1 MAILFTQYWDI
12 VENKEKKYEQ
22 FILGKYIPTYQ
33 KTGLRITGAYYVVV
47 GAGPR
52 IIGVSTTDD
61 LSVFSKAVTSDEYS
75 DLMEELFPLI
85 RNYNSR
91 LYKSSGPIKIDRYEM
106 QFDVWKFN
114 QYFNILPGKEKDY
127 RKFLEEEFIPGMERV
142 GIRVTNIWKVA
153 IGSGP
158 FVLVEGTGYRIDGL
172 ARAIAADD
180 YRALTRTLKSKF
192 VSDYQSKILAPT
204 KRVELPYLIKGM
216 TSKL

>member
-1 MAILFTQYWDI
+1 MAILFAQHWDV
-12 VENKEKKYEQ
+12 VENVEKKYEE
-22 FILGKYIPTYQ
+22 FILGKYIPMYQ

-52 IIGVSTTDD
+52 IVGVSTTED
-61 LSVFSKAVTSDEYS
+61 LLAFQKAITSDEYS

-91 LYKSSGPIKIDRYEM
+91 LYKSFGPIKIDKYEM

-114 QYFNILPGKEKDY
+114 QYFNIIPGMEKDF

-142 GIRVTNIWKVA
+142 GIQVTNIWKVI

-158 FVLVEGTGYRIDGL
+158 FVLVEGTGYRIDDL
-172 ARAIAADD
+172 ARAIATDD
-180 YRALTRTLKSKF
+180 YRALTRILKSKY

-204 KRVELPYLIKGM
+204 KRVEIPYLIKGM
-216 TSKL
+216 TAKL

>member
-1 MAILFTQYWDI
+1 MAILFAQHWDV
-12 VENKEKKYEQ
+12 VENVEKKYEE
-22 FILGKYIPTYQ
+22 FILGKYIPTIQ

-52 IIGVSTTDD
+52 IIGVSTTEDP
-61 LSVFSKAVTSDEYS
+61 LVFQKAITSDEYS
-75 DLMEELFPLI
+75 DLMEQLFPLI

-91 LYKSSGPIKIDRYEM
+91 LYKSYGPIKIDKYEM

-114 QYFNILPGKEKDY
+114 QYFNILPGMEKDY
-127 RKFLEEEFIPGMERV
+127 RKFLEEEFIPRMERV
-142 GIRVTNIWKVA
+142 GIRVTNIWKVV

-158 FVLVEGTGYRIDGL
+158 FVLVEGTGHRIEDL
-172 ARAIAADD
+172 ARAIATED
-180 YRALTRTLKSKF
+180 YRALTRTLKSKY

-204 KRVELPYLIKGM
+204 KRVEIPYLIKGI

>member
-1 MAILFTQYWDI
+1 MAILFAQHWDV
-12 VENKEKKYEQ
+12 VENVEKKYEE

-52 IIGVSTTDD
+52 IVGVSTTED
-61 LSVFSKAVTSDEYS
+61 LLGFQKAVTSDEYS

-91 LYKSSGPIKIDRYEM
+91 LYKSYGPIKIDKYEM

-114 QYFNILPGKEKDY
+114 QYFNILPGMEKDY
-127 RKFLEEEFIPGMERV
+127 RKFLEDEFIPRMEEV
-142 GIRVTNIWKVA
+142 GIRVTNIWKVV

-158 FVLVEGTGYRIDGL
+158 FILVEGTGPRIEDI
-172 ARAIAADD
+172 AKAIATDN
-180 YRALTRTLKSKF
+180 YRNLTRTLKSKY
-192 VSDYQSKILAPT
+192 VSDYQSKILCPT
-204 KRVELPYLIKGM
+204 KRVEIPYLIKGI

>member
-1 MAILFTQYWDI
+1 MAILFAQHWDVI
-12 VENKEKKYEQ
+12 ENKEKEYEQ

-47 GAGPR
+47 GANPR
-52 IIGVSTTDD
+52 IVGVSTTED
-61 LSVFSKAVTSDEYS
+61 LLGFQKAVTSDEYS

-91 LYKSSGPIKIDRYEM
+91 LYKSYGPIKIDKYEM

-114 QYFNILPGKEKDY
+114 QYFNILPGMEKDY
-127 RKFLEEEFIPGMERV
+127 RKFLEEEFIPRMEEV
-142 GIRVTNIWKVA
+142 GIQVTNIWKVI

-158 FVLVEGTGYRIDGL
+158 FILVEGTGPRIEDI
-172 ARAIAADD
+172 AKAIATDN
-180 YRALTRTLKSKF
+180 YRNLTRTLKSRY
-192 VSDYQSKILAPT
+192 VSDYQSKILCPT
-204 KRVELPYLIKGM
+204 KRVEIPYLIKGI